1 MVIIAGLFALG
12 ITAPSIDNDDQ
23 VLAQSGNSACVT
35 APLGVELWGIDQGV
49 LVQWDV
55 CPDEWSSDRRYR
67 YEIRSVIRWRAS
79 TIADPSYWAR
89 TTNAGSG
96 GEFRI
101 NGLVNGLK
109 YAVQLQLYRV
119 EVKFDEQGRFVDE
132 RVVARGSWTNS
143 YFATPGANRDTSCD
157 KKSGAPAEPNNVRL
171 WEHDRGIFVQWDVCP
186 GYRYEIRW
194 RLSSEE
200 PKYPTAWRT
209 TKNAG
214 TLGEADIDYN
224 VIAFDNLTDK
234 QKEDLKKGETIEPKD
249 DQKFPL
255 LNDRKYVVQL
265 RPIHVQGN
273 FFDKGRWTDD
283 YFAKPARCGDLPGV
297 PTNVEVTSGDSVL
310 TVTWDRC
317 SGARSHIQWQ
327 ADGGAWSKPIDVGNK
342 TSYEIRNLDNGIK
355 YKVQVRASAP
365 SSGPFD
371 KSKNGEPY
379 ATEWSRAVDGTPTS
393 VCPTGKPVEPEEFVV
408 VPGDSKLYVSWRP
421 CRGYEYE
428 LAYRKWSNTDWP
440 KGEGWQSV
448 ATNSS
453 HTIRGLSNNTRY
465 EVRVRIQNDDD
476 TITPEY
482 AAKPQAPSKSNH
494 SPGWKS
500 VPESISLVE
509 NRNYD
514 TPIATIEAADPDSGD
529 AIRYEI
535 VKPLPTPK
543 PFPFAINARDG
554 EIYLYDK
561 LDYELIEEYQ
571 LKVRA
576 IDVYGAKIEH
586 EIRVEV
592 IDAEG
597 PPPPILHTVCPT
609 GDDIAVA
616 WSGDQSKFSFEIQH
630 RLSTAP
636 SFPQRNL
643 HKLDATSR
651 TYSSL
656 TDGSTYVF
664 RVRAIDKSTKE
675 QSKWSSEESVLVS
688 KISNTA
694 PEFRGDSYAFE
705 VVEEQSAGVHVGFT
719 TAIDSKILNP
729 NKSDEDE
736 YEYEY
741 SSVRYRIF
749 ESTPED
755 APFAVHPFTGIVTT
769 TDRLDYEAQNTY
781 SLVVGA
787 TDLCGASDYVDVTI
801 TVLDDPNIDA
811 TPLVPS
817 APSIIAKHDQV
828 VVIWPTDHY
837 AEYDLDWREVGEDYR
852 SRPEDA
858 DATMPRIVDLPD
870 TDSSYAFR
878 LRRVNQL
885 GEPGEWSPETIVDP
899 SVKSPTIEPIDVPR
913 QGQVLGGVEMYVP
926 GIALKG
932 GQTARLGFNMFGIDG
947 SLDNSLIDRRD
958 VTALWRISDGDLS
971 DDRGRVASY
980 TAPDDEGVYK
990 ISIVVKQTVPGG
1002 IVQRNLDMAVHVV
1015 GSNNLIKPFRSGGEV
1030 PRNFEVDGVTYGAIS
1045 YFEAKEYR
1053 PPAAS
1058 KALFK
1063 VREGSIPSY
1072 EWIGVLIEPGDAAST
1087 LQSRLDGYTAV
1098 GDIFTSQF
1106 VSKDGAPIINM
1117 SFISSAAMCLPVPVE
1132 WTDSLQSLVVMRI
1145 TPSGELAMM
1154 DLPVRFQPNPTFN
1167 DPALVCGHSEVFDG
1181 QMFLGI
1187 ANEDI
1192 VTPTPTSTP
1201 TPIPT
1206 DTPTVTPTVEPTAV
1220 PTDTATPT
1228 PTPDPLSVVVIGTST
1243 PTPTPT
1249 PEPLPATPTFTATP
1263 APTATHTPTPTLTPT
1278 STPTP
1283 EPTATAVPPEIP
1295 TATPMPTD
1303 TPVPVVKSEATATAM
1318 PTATQTAV
1326 PTSTAVPT
1334 ETPTSIP
1341 EPTHT
1346 PVPTVALPAPSPTV
1360 DAESP
1365 SDDRED
1371 AGTPLGSSDSDDS
1384 VSVSLIVIA
1393 VIAFV
1398 ILGVAIASYIVYN
1411 NRVSRQ
1417 LAGAPKPEEPP
1428 AEAVNGEVAPED
1440 EDDPE
1445 NDDDSDSDSRYDTLR
1460 FGS

>member
-1 MVIIAGLFALG
+1 MPSHVEQLAVSSRLNPEILVVLLCYVNGKASESTRLGDTNAIKISAQHSMHIRLTSPVLSASGFSKTHRFVTAIAVMVIIAGLFALG

-35 APLGVELWGIDQGV
+35 APLDVGLWGIDQGV

-55 CPDEWSSDRRYR
+55 CPDEWSSDRRFR

-89 TTNAGSG
+89 TTNAGSD

-101 NGLVNGLK
+101 TGLVNGLK

-119 EVKFDEQGRFVDE
+119 EVEVDEQGRFVDE

-143 YFATPGANRDTSCD
+143 YFATPGTNRDTSCD

-186 GYRYEIRW
+186 GYRYDIRW
-194 RLSSEE
+194 RDVTQQVD
-200 PKYPTAWRT
+200 PFKW
-209 TKNAG
+209 
-214 TLGEADIDYN
+214 
-224 VIAFDNLTDK
+224 
-234 QKEDLKKGETIEPKD
+234 PKD
-249 DQKFPL
+249 MTKGTGSSGQHKITGL
-255 LNDRKYVVQL
+255 TNGQRYAVQL
-265 RPIHVQGN
+265 RPTHVQGN
-273 FFDKGRWTDD
+273 VVDDGRWTDD

-297 PTNVEVTSGDSVL
+297 PTNVEVTSGDTVL
-310 TVTWDRC
+310 TVTWNRC
-317 SGARSHIQWQ
+317 SGARSHIQWK
-327 ADGGAWSKPIDVGNK
+327 ADGGDWSKPIDVGNE
-342 TSYEIRNLDNGIK
+342 TSYEIRNLDNGTK
-355 YKVQVRASAP
+355 YNVQVRASAP

-371 KSKNGEPY
+371 KSNGEPY
-379 ATEWSRAVDGTPTS
+379 ATEWSRAVGETPTS

-408 VPGDSKLYVSWRP
+408 VTGDSKLYVSWRP
-421 CRGYEYE
+421 CPGYEYE
-428 LAYRKWSNTDWP
+428 LAYREWSNTDWP

-597 PPPPILHTVCPT
+597 PPPPILHTVCST
-609 GDDIAVA
+609 GDGIAVA
-616 WSGDQSKFSFEIQH
+616 WSGDQSKYSFEIQH
-630 RLSTAP
+630 RLSTAT

-675 QSKWSSEESVLVS
+675 QSKWSSEESVYVS
-688 KISNTA
+688 GIANTA

-705 VVEEQSAGVHVGFT
+705 VVEEQPSGVHVGFT

-729 NKSDEDE
+729 NKPPEDE

-769 TDRLDYEAQNTY
+769 TDRLDYEVQNTY

-899 SVKSPTIEPIDVPR
+899 EC
-913 QGQVLGGVEMYVP
+913 
-926 GIALKG
+926 
-932 GQTARLGFNMFGIDG
+932 N
-947 SLDNSLIDRRD
+947 
-958 VTALWRISDGDLS
+958 
-971 DDRGRVASY
+971 VA
-980 TAPDDEGVYK
+980 DH
-990 ISIVVKQTVPGG
+990 
-1002 IVQRNLDMAVHVV
+1002 R
-1015 GSNNLIKPFRSGGEV
+1015 
-1030 PRNFEVDGVTYGAIS
+1030 
-1045 YFEAKEYR
+1045 
-1053 PPAAS
+1053 
-1058 KALFK
+1058 
-1063 VREGSIPSY
+1063 
-1072 EWIGVLIEPGDAAST
+1072 
-1087 LQSRLDGYTAV
+1087 
-1098 GDIFTSQF
+1098 
-1106 VSKDGAPIINM
+1106 
-1117 SFISSAAMCLPVPVE
+1117 
-1132 WTDSLQSLVVMRI
+1132 TD
-1145 TPSGELAMM
+1145 
-1154 DLPVRFQPNPTFN
+1154 
-1167 DPALVCGHSEVFDG
+1167 
-1181 QMFLGI
+1181 
-1187 ANEDI
+1187 
-1192 VTPTPTSTP
+1192 
-1201 TPIPT
+1201 
-1206 DTPTVTPTVEPTAV
+1206 
-1220 PTDTATPT
+1220 
-1228 PTPDPLSVVVIGTST
+1228 
-1243 PTPTPT
+1243 
-1249 PEPLPATPTFTATP
+1249 
-1263 APTATHTPTPTLTPT
+1263 
-1278 STPTP
+1278 
-1283 EPTATAVPPEIP
+1283 
-1295 TATPMPTD
+1295 
-1303 TPVPVVKSEATATAM
+1303 
-1318 PTATQTAV
+1318 
-1326 PTSTAVPT
+1326 
-1334 ETPTSIP
+1334 
-1341 EPTHT
+1341 
-1346 PVPTVALPAPSPTV
+1346 
-1360 DAESP
+1360 
-1365 SDDRED
+1365 
-1371 AGTPLGSSDSDDS
+1371 
-1384 VSVSLIVIA
+1384 
-1393 VIAFV
+1393 
-1398 ILGVAIASYIVYN
+1398 
-1411 NRVSRQ
+1411 
-1417 LAGAPKPEEPP
+1417 
-1428 AEAVNGEVAPED
+1428 
-1440 EDDPE
+1440 
-1445 NDDDSDSDSRYDTLR
+1445 
-1460 FGS
+1460 